1 MYVYVYV
8 CIYIYIY
15 IPEEGDFVAVLRAGL
30 LTTPNPAA
38 NEDQGQSLSFLQN
51 IQGG

>member
-15 IPEEGDFVAVLRAGL
+15 IYVGQRPGGGGPRGHARRGPPQTPEIFVLLKVSLLR
-30 LTTPNPAA
+30 
-38 NEDQGQSLSFLQN
+38 LSY
-51 IQGG
+51 